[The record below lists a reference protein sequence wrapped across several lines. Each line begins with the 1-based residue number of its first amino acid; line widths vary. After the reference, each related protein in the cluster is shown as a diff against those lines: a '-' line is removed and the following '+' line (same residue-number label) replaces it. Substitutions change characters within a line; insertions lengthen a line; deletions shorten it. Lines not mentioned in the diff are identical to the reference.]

1 MINKFLFFKNLASTS
16 KEPTLIE
23 ELWEYFSKKYLTPNY
38 GSYENIEID
47 QSSLTTTAMVIVAG
61 FIAVMVGAS
70 VFIFTKRVLGR
81 LVRRLIKND
90 AVSHESAKTLDE
102 LELGKSLAVRLFING
117 TTLSKAVRCREEDEF
132 YGIGEDGKS
141 KDAYKVSLATPRKL
155 RYKRDPAKDHF
166 YIPEE
171 KKHHLSVR
179 FTRKGTNP
187 VTLLILAVV
196 YIVMALIVVKILPSL
211 VGFAD
216 GVIGSFK
223 GTK

>member
-1 MINKFLFFKNLASTS
+1 MINRFFTSLASTS
-16 KEPTLIE
+16 EEPTLLE
-23 ELWEYFSKKYLTPNY
+23 ELWEYFSTKYLTPNY
-38 GSYENIEID
+38 DFYENIEINRTP
-47 QSSLTTTAMVIVAG
+47 LVTTAMVIVAG

-70 VFIFTKRVLGR
+70 VMIFTKRVLGR

-102 LELGKSLAVRLFING
+102 LELGKSRAIRLFINR

-132 YGIGEDGKS
+132 YGIGEDGEA
-141 KDAYKVSLATPRKL
+141 KDAYKVSLVTPRKL

-166 YIPEE
+166 YVPEE

-196 YIVMALIVVKILPSL
+196 YIIMALLVVQILPSL
-211 VGFAD
+211 VSFAD
-216 GVIGSFK
+216 GALGSFK
-223 GTK
+223 GAE